1 MLLFSYHKT
10 ETVKGEAVAPYYI
23 LCRHKRNEELID
35 CIKLAQKPTK
45 AQAELIL
52 QTCYFEKG
60 NRFVSYGL
68 TPVEFAPEPITPNQ
82 SDDKVLVPE
91 SWLKSLL
98 KAAHSAEESLEKFTA
113 SKSMPSEVA
122 MLIGYAKST
131 DAVLKYG
138 IKVKEA
144 GQLQAAGRLV
154 REPLLSTPPLG
165 RGTEVVICTH
175 CKQFHY
181 KKDAVKRGCTNC
193 NGQFFE
199 NTDPSN
205 ATHIIKQADENE
217 TT

>member
-23 LCRHKRNEELID
+23 LCRHKRNEEIID

-68 TPVEFAPEPITPNQ
+68 NPVEFAPELTTPNEP
-82 SDDKVLVPE
+82 DDKVLVPE
-91 SWLKSLL
+91 SWLKALL
-98 KAAHSAEESLEKFTA
+98 KRANAAEAAALKDA
-113 SKSMPSEVA
+113 LCVPSEVS

-144 GQLQAAGRLV
+144 GHLQATGRLV
-154 REPLLSTPPLG
+154 REPLLSTPP
-165 RGTEVVICTH
+165 
-175 CKQFHY
+175 
-181 KKDAVKRGCTNC
+181 AVSEEEG
-193 NGQFFE
+193 
-199 NTDPSN
+199 
-205 ATHIIKQADENE
+205 
-217 TT
+217 

>member
-68 TPVEFAPEPITPNQ
+68 NPVEFATEHITPNEPN
-82 SDDKVLVPE
+82 DKVLVQE
-91 SWLKSLL
+91 NWLRGLL
-98 KAAHSAEESLEKFTA
+98 KAANTAEAAAKKDALRSI
-113 SKSMPSEVA
+113 PSEVA

-144 GQLQAAGRLV
+144 GDLQAAGRLV
-154 REPLLSTPPLG
+154 REPLLSTPP
-165 RGTEVVICTH
+165 
-175 CKQFHY
+175 
-181 KKDAVKRGCTNC
+181 AVSEEEG
-193 NGQFFE
+193 
-199 NTDPSN
+199 
-205 ATHIIKQADENE
+205 
-217 TT
+217 

>member
-68 TPVEFAPEPITPNQ
+68 NPVEFAPELTTPNEP
-82 SDDKVLVPE
+82 DDKVLVPE
-91 SWLKSLL
+91 SWLKALL
-98 KAAHSAEESLEKFTA
+98 KRANAAEAAALKDA
-113 SKSMPSEVA
+113 LCVPSEVS

-144 GQLQAAGRLV
+144 THLQAAGRLV

-165 RGTEVVICTH
+165 RGIDVVICTH

-181 KKDAVKRGCTNC
+181 KKDAIKRGCTNC

-205 ATHIIKQADENE
+205 ATHIIKQADENK